1 MYQRQDCAHGR
12 DCEQKN
18 KMIPGIR
25 IENGRKIIPG
35 TNNKQEPPKQE
46 KTAQRWDI
54 HTRTTR

>member
-25 IENGRKIIPG
+25 IENGRKIVPG

-46 KTAQRWDI
+46 KTAQ
-54 HTRTTR
+54 